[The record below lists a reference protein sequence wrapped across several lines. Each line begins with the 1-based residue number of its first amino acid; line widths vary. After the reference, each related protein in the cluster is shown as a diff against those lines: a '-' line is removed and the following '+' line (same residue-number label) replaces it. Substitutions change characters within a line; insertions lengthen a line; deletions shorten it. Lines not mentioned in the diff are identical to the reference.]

1 MSQAAGGPHGA
12 PPTPGVNPGPAPA
25 APGDRSAPALPRAV
39 SLPSAAPRQRHPI
52 ISLAR
57 ELVPWLVVIA
67 SLLWIG
73 HTVRWRELYVIAR
86 GAPIG
91 RVVGGSILFLLL
103 NCAADTFATQ
113 WTFRWFGCR
122 VPFGELYVVRA
133 ATYLVAIVQYYVGQA
148 ALVAYLHQRKRIPVV
163 HGTAW
168 ILFMSGINMGVLLLL
183 AAAGLFLVGPS
194 VPWPWLTPAAVGI
207 TVAIV
212 LYAALLQWHPPAL
225 ARITLLAPLFQMGIV
240 GHVKA
245 TLVRL
250 PHVLL
255 LVTWHY
261 AMMNAF
267 GVAVP
272 PLVALA
278 LLPAMF
284 FATALPISVQGVGPT
299 QYVAVLFFSRYSPQ
313 GSAGVLAY
321 SLGTMSISVLLQAAM
336 GLAFLAAGRKLGVPE
351 HPIEEVEREA
361 EEDELGEAQRA
372 AIGNS
377 GGDGDGDAGDLSQ
390 ASSQI

>member
-1 MSQAAGGPHGA
+1 MEDVGGA
-12 PPTPGVNPGPAPA
+12 VYLAELWDA
-25 APGDRSAPALPRAV
+25 APT
-39 SLPSAAPRQRHPI
+39 AANAEYY
-52 ISLAR
+52 AR
-57 ELVPWLVVIA
+57 I
-67 SLLWIG
+67 
-73 HTVRWRELYVIAR
+73 VR
-86 GAPIG
+86 
-91 RVVGGSILFLLL
+91 
-103 NCAADTFATQ
+103 DK
-113 WTFRWFGCR
+113 
-122 VPFGELYVVRA
+122 
-133 ATYLVAIVQYYVGQA
+133 
-148 ALVAYLHQRKRIPVV
+148 ALVRGLIHASTEILRDAYDQGQPADELLESAERK
-163 HGTAW
+163 
-168 ILFMSGINMGVLLLL
+168 ILDI
-183 AAAGLFLVGPS
+183 A
-194 VPWPWLTPAAVGI
+194 
-207 TVAIV
+207 
-212 LYAALLQWHPPAL
+212 
-225 ARITLLAPLFQMGIV
+225 QMGIV

-361 EEDELGEAQRA
+361 EEDELGQAQRA
-372 AIGNS
+372 SIGN
-377 GGDGDGDAGDLSQ
+377 GGGTVGDGSDLSQ
-390 ASSQI
+390 ASGQT